1 MLAPCSRAPFLSSA
15 GRDFTARAYSDLV
28 ELASGHHHSWLD
40 EFEVQPLLIACWYRL
55 AGQEASVALLSPA
68 TSFSP
73 LLAAHSVRVR
83 LIELI
88 KEHRPTYFAD
98 IYKIVQKVINPFK
111 KQKQDMVGM
120 LTHYLHMCESSVG
133 SLFSIVIDS
142 SWPIHKG
149 FFMQG
154 WLIGSVLYIFLL
166 SLDSL
171 RTAHMYS
178 YSLNRY
184 RRPVLTPSP
193 LRIFHLWNC
202 FKILNL
208 WIAWWTFYMH
218 GSVIP
223 LSPLIFVLL
232 LVLFPGY
239 CCTQHLLSDITEIFL
254 SLLVI
259 RKESTT

>member
-1 MLAPCSRAPFLSSA
+1 MLAPCSRAAPFLSSA
-15 GRDFTARAYSDLV
+15 GRDFTARAYSDPV
-28 ELASGHHHSWLD
+28 DLASGHHHSWLD
-40 EFEVQPLLIACWYRL
+40 EFEVPPLLIACWYRL
-55 AGQEASVALLSPA
+55 AGQEASAALLSPA

-88 KEHRPTYFAD
+88 MEHRPTYFAD
-98 IYKIVQKVINPFK
+98 IYKIVQKMINPFK

-149 FFMQG
+149 FFNAG
-154 WLIGSVLYIFLL
+154 LTDWKC
-166 SLDSL
+166 
-171 RTAHMYS
+171 TAMYL

-208 WIAWWTFYMH
+208 WIAWWIFYMH

-239 CCTQHLLSDITEIFL
+239 CCTQHLLSDITEIFDL
-254 SLLVI
+254 YWWLERNQQPRSL
-259 RKESTT
+259 